1 MNKLVSKNPVQRF
14 KQGRKI
20 EKFQGGGEPQ
30 KKYYL
35 TNNGGLVYETP
46 ETVDALY
53 SDAVAANLTNPYNV
67 KTNSGYKF
75 QIGSFDGGKT
85 YYRLDTRKKLDN
97 NSANFLIRKAIKPKK
112 EEVGKVGD
120 GRDTKGVSNG
130 VGTRKDWKAEY
141 TNNFLN
147 TLSNDEITHLKQ
159 AMGSDNGYLDPSKM
173 QEFLIANLGKGSLG
187 NYGKEGVDGRWG
199 NVSRDA
205 WELYKK
211 KYISTPKQEEIFE
224 TPAENNETPIT
235 TPVVTPTKYTTN
247 NTYMDKTQFR
257 DNIGGLGIQSNADL
271 INWMYQTG
279 AEGYNFGGNQWAKQF
294 RSDVDRA
301 LGGDYSDANIRKTFN
316 TAGNWGRGF
325 LGGGDLSDFQN
336 AMATNAGVWNGIA
349 DAGKQ
354 PAIQFDRS
362 ATREWLRNN
371 AGGSAYAFTGDQRK
385 AVRNILNGQGT
396 DQDKE
401 LVKGNA
407 VLAKAL
413 TGYFKT
419 GGNMLPSRNI
429 VERFK
434 QRNFR

>member
-14 KQGRKI
+14 KEGRKI
-20 EKFQGGGEPQ
+20 LKGADGLKANEYGEQAYFLDRTGKVFKGHIDQSPEN
-30 KKYYL
+30 KRL
-35 TNNGGLVYETP
+35 TQRYTLNGKQY
-46 ETVDALY
+46 
-53 SDAVAANLTNPYNV
+53 
-67 KTNSGYKF
+67 
-75 QIGSFDGGKT
+75 GSFDGGKQ
-85 YYRLDTRKKLDN
+85 YYNLSSLKPLDYKSNSYLLAAIDRGKQKKPGGTG
-97 NSANFLIRKAIKPKK
+97 S
-112 EEVGKVGD
+112 
-120 GRDTKGVSNG
+120 SNG

-147 TLSNDEITHLKQ
+147 TLSDDEITHLKQ

-224 TPAENNETPIT
+224 TPAENNETPVII
-235 TPVVTPTKYTTN
+235 PTKYTTN
-247 NTYMDKTQFR
+247 NTYMNKTQFR

-271 INWMYQTG
+271 INWMHQTG
-279 AEGYNFGGNQWAKQF
+279 AEGYDFGGNQWAKQF

-316 TAGNWGRGF
+316 IAGNWGRGF

-354 PAIQFDRS
+354 PTIQFDRS
-362 ATREWLRNN
+362 ATRQWLRDNGFN
-371 AGGSAYAFTGDQRK
+371 PYSLTGAQRK
-385 AVRNILNGQGT
+385 SLRMILNGQGT
-396 DQDKE
+396 DEDKN
-401 LVKGNA
+401 LIG
-407 VLAKAL
+407 L
-413 TGYFKT
+413 TNGLSEILTNYKYLKQ
-419 GGNMLPSRNI
+419 GGTMNILPSRNI
-429 VERFK
+429 VKRFK